1 MSLVNCI
8 NGLCLNKE
16 RAENIGIS
24 YAMNNPTRPVWDPEA
39 QKVYVEIKEK
49 RIYLWTP
56 DQEAAIT
63 LKHKKISNDIWN
75 YMYCAIICNFFSIM
89 INSANLKMLANDL
102 NFLFIGMQLK
112 SLGSQLEYINEY
124 AQQAAA
130 KYIKDHHV
138 GPIDGQPL
146 PAAAVVAVVPPL
158 PVEVQHAIVNILPQE
173 EGQLIADEQP
183 IQFQQ
188 APITSIQMVDM
199 PETSTEESL
208 KERLLPEQR

>member
-1 MSLVNCI
+1 MSLVNCV

-16 RAENIGIS
+16 RAENIGITH
-24 YAMNNPTRPVWDPEA
+24 AMNNPTRPVWDPEA

-56 DQEAAIT
+56 DQEAATT

-89 INSANLKMLANDL
+89 INSPNLKVLANDF

-112 SLGSQLEYINEY
+112 SVGSHLEYINEY

-138 GPIDGQPL
+138 GPIDGQPI
-146 PAAAVVAVVPPL
+146 PAPVAAVVPPL
-158 PVEVQHAIVNILPQE
+158 PVEVQPVIVNILPQE
-173 EGQLIADEQP
+173 EGQLIADEQQ
-183 IQFQQ
+183 IQPQQ
-188 APITSIQMVDM
+188 VSITSDQEVDM
-199 PETSTEESL
+199 PDTNTEESL